1 MRAVTRPLSAY
12 ADGPVDLN
20 DIAGGDGVLFVRNAV
35 GVAGRGVAATVPVD
49 DVVAFLADLDHDSTV
64 PGAGPVALGGVPF
77 VPGSPADVVV
87 PAVQFRKDAAG
98 MTTVTLVGDVDE
110 EIVHDALRRR
120 DPANPT
126 AASWSIRPAVDVDHY
141 LAAVAAARDAVR
153 AGELTKAVI
162 ARPIVVQSSDTIDV
176 HAVLRRLRASFGS
189 SYRYSI
195 DGFIGASP
203 ELLVEVDGPVVRSH
217 PLAGTAPR
225 TGDVDNDARIAAE
238 LIASTKNQIE
248 HRVVIDVV
256 HDTLLPWA
264 SYLDWEP
271 DPSIVTVANVQHL
284 GTRMEGMLSQ
294 PGPSVIELVR
304 GALAHPGT
312 RRPSARRGDRADPTR
327 RGLRARPLRRRRRL
341 GRRCRQWHL
350 GCRDPLRRT
359 VRRSPVRAPGRRRR
373 HRRRQRSPRR
383 ARRDPGQVPGHA
395 QRHRP
400 PVAQLHLGL
409 HLPPSDERTDRI
421 APLAS
426 SHGQVSAQR

>member
-12 ADGPVDLN
+12 TDGPVDLN
-20 DIAGGDGVLFVRNAV
+20 DIAGGDGVLFVRNAI

-49 DVVAFLADLDHDSTV
+49 DASAFLADLDHDSTV
-64 PGAGPVALGGVPF
+64 PGVGPVALGCIPF
-77 VPGSPADVVV
+77 VPGSPADVIV
-87 PAVQFRKDAAG
+87 PAVQFRKNADGA
-98 MTTVTLVGDVDE
+98 TTVTLVGDSDDG
-110 EIVHDALRRR
+110 IVREALRRR
-120 DPANPT
+120 DPATAT
-126 AASWSIRPAVDVDHY
+126 AASWTIRPAVDVDDY

-162 ARPIVVQSSDTIDV
+162 ARPIVVQSSEAIDV
-176 HAVLRRLRASFGS
+176 HAVLRRLQASFGS

-203 ELLVEVDGPVVRSH
+203 ELLVEVEGPVVRSH

-225 TGDVDNDARIAAE
+225 TGDVDNDVRIAAD

-304 GALAHPGT
+304 ALSPTPALGGHPRDAAIELIRRVEGFERGRYGGAVGWVDGEGNGT
-312 RRPSARRGDRADPTR
+312 WAVAIRCAELSDDRRSARLVAGGGIVADSDPHAELAETQAKFQAM
-327 RGLRARPLRRRRRL
+327 LSAIVRP
-341 GRRCRQWHL
+341 
-350 GCRDPLRRT
+350 
-359 VRRSPVRAPGRRRR
+359 
-373 HRRRQRSPRR
+373 
-383 ARRDPGQVPGHA
+383 
-395 QRHRP
+395 
-400 PVAQLHLGL
+400 
-409 HLPPSDERTDRI
+409 
-421 APLAS
+421 
-426 SHGQVSAQR
+426 